1 MAPRPHEGPNEDRP
15 GGAPIRGPL
24 GFPRHAGV
32 SRPYR
37 LPITGAFEGATL
49 RSLQGRQ
56 GGQPARYIQATLSH
70 VRSMCGII
78 PSSLEGR
85 HSGWRGG
92 SQRSTRS

>member
-1 MAPRPHEGPNEDRP
+1 MAPCPHEGPNEDRH

-37 LPITGAFEGATL
+37 LPITGALEGVTL

-56 GGQPARYIQATLSH
+56 GGQPARYIQATLQVSVSRQLPSGGSCTKH
-70 VRSMCGII
+70 VRDHPIVA
-78 PSSLEGR
+78 
-85 HSGWRGG
+85 
-92 SQRSTRS
+92 